1 MSALPLSVRKQY
13 WRSLTRQ
20 DVIPYLRLYP
30 HIVEELR
37 AALRDALQEIPEIPC
52 REHISSREQP
62 HYKGY
67 DGKPLCGTAC

>member
-52 REHISSREQP
+52 REQP

-67 DGKPLCGTAC
+67 DGKPLGGTAC